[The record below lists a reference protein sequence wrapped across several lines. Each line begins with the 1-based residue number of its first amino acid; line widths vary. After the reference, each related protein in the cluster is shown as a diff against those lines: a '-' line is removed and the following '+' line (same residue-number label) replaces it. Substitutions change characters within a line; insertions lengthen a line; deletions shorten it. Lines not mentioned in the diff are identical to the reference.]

1 MELTAPLTVNWTL
14 SYTCNFS
21 CRHCYSR
28 GQARSELPLERV
40 LGLVEELAR
49 CRVLFVNFGG
59 GEPLCYPHLW
69 EVARA
74 AADRGLRVSMNT
86 NGWLLDAEA
95 ARRARAAGF
104 ASVGVSLDGA
114 TAEVHDAFRAR
125 PGSFDR
131 ALAALEHLRAA
142 GVTSTVSAVIHRNNV
157 GSYRRIVEL
166 AAERGATTVYLHNFK
181 CAGRGAENRAE
192 LDLSPGEWRA
202 FYEDA
207 LAWRPRAPAEL
218 SFDDPILALLGGAD
232 PGAVKGSTCGKLS
245 LHLEPDGEVTP
256 CGFIPVSAGNLID
269 QPLDVLWRT
278 SPVLRKMREKTP
290 EGKCRSCGVYGE
302 CLGGCTA
309 RAFAATGS
317 FNAPDPHCWAGNGRP
332 QGGPP

>member
-28 GQARSELPLERV
+28 GQARPELPLERV

-131 ALAALEHLRAA
+131 ALAALEHLRDA
-142 GVTSTVSAVIHRNNV
+142 GVASTVSAVIHRNNV

-166 AAERGATTVYLHNFK
+166 AAERGAATVYLHNFK
-181 CAGRGAENRAE
+181 CAGRGAENRTE

-202 FYEDA
+202 FYGDA

-218 SFDDPILALLGGAD
+218 AFDDPILALLGGAD

-269 QPLDVLWRT
+269 QPLDVLWST

-332 QGGPP
+332 QGGPS

>member
-14 SYTCNFS
+14 SYACNFS

-28 GQARSELPLERV
+28 GLHRPELPLEKV
-40 LGLVEELAR
+40 LALVDELAR

-59 GEPLCYPHLW
+59 GEPLLYPHLW
-69 EVARA
+69 TVARA

-86 NGWLLDAEA
+86 NGWLLDADAA
-95 ARRARAAGF
+95 ARIREAGF

-114 TAEVHDAFRAR
+114 TAEVHDAFRSR

-131 ALAALEHLRAA
+131 ALAALECLREA
-142 GVTSTVSAVIHRNNV
+142 GVASTVSAVIHRDNV

-166 AAERGATTVYLHNFK
+166 AAARGVGTVYLHNFK
-181 CAGRGAENRAE
+181 CSGRGAENRAE
-192 LDLSPGEWRA
+192 LDLSPDEWRR

-207 LAWRPRAPAEL
+207 LAWRAEAPAKL
-218 SFDDPILALLGGAD
+218 AFDDPILALLGEAE

-256 CGFIPVSAGNLID
+256 CGFIPVSAGNLLET
-269 QPLDVLWRT
+269 PLDELWRT
-278 SPVLRKMREKTP
+278 SPVLQRMREKTP
-290 EGKCRSCGVYGE
+290 QGKCRTCGVYGE

-309 RAFAATGS
+309 RAFAVTGS
-317 FNAPDPHCWAGNGRP
+317 FDAPDPHCWAGENRP
-332 QGGPP
+332 EGEAP